1 MARPKIK
8 LIIET
13 ALRREVER
21 RFRETREVRQRERFQ
36 AVLLACGGQH
46 TLQEI
51 AEVIGRARSTV
62 QRYLERFGTGD
73 VEALLRCEKPKGK
86 PSELGRPEILEDLRA
101 GLAKGQWRTA
111 SQIAAWLKEKHNIT
125 RASQTMY
132 YWLGKLAGA
141 LRVPRPVHTKRDPQQ
156 VAAFREHLLENLRA
170 LQIPK
175 GQPVRVWVADECRQG
190 LHTIVRRCWAQRGK
204 RVVVPRQLKYEWGY
218 TYGALDCVSGAAEF
232 LHTNGVS
239 LEASQCFLEQLAA
252 SDGEAQHVVI
262 WDQAGF
268 HQRPS
273 DPQLPQNVHLLPL
286 PPYSPELNPIEQLW
300 DITKDV
306 ICNQVFATMD
316 ALNEKLNEALR
327 PYWEDAKRV
336 LSLIGDRY
344 LTVPVNAS

>member
-1 MARPKIK
+1 M
-8 LIIET
+8 
-13 ALRREVER
+13 
-21 RFRETREVRQRERFQ
+21 
-36 AVLLACGGQH
+36 
-46 TLQEI
+46 
-51 AEVIGRARSTV
+51 
-62 QRYLERFGTGD
+62 
-73 VEALLRCEKPKGK
+73 
-86 PSELGRPEILEDLRA
+86 
-101 GLAKGQWRTA
+101 
-111 SQIAAWLKEKHNIT
+111 
-125 RASQTMY
+125 
-132 YWLGKLAGA
+132 
-141 LRVPRPVHTKRDPQQ
+141 
-156 VAAFREHLLENLRA
+156 
-170 LQIPK
+170 
-175 GQPVRVWVADECRQG
+175 
-190 LHTIVRRCWAQRGK
+190 RRCWAQRGK

-239 LEASQCFLEQLAA
+239 LETRQCFLEQLAA

-268 HQRPS
+268 HQRPD

-327 PYWEDAKRV
+327 PYWEDAKCV
-336 LSLIGDRY
+336 LALIGDRY

>member
-1 MARPKIK
+1 M
-8 LIIET
+8 
-13 ALRREVER
+13 
-21 RFRETREVRQRERFQ
+21 
-36 AVLLACGGQH
+36 
-46 TLQEI
+46 
-51 AEVIGRARSTV
+51 
-62 QRYLERFGTGD
+62 
-73 VEALLRCEKPKGK
+73 
-86 PSELGRPEILEDLRA
+86 
-101 GLAKGQWRTA
+101 
-111 SQIAAWLKEKHNIT
+111 
-125 RASQTMY
+125 
-132 YWLGKLAGA
+132 
-141 LRVPRPVHTKRDPQQ
+141 PRPVHTKRDPQQ

-190 LHTIVRRCWAQRGK
+190 LHTIVRRCWSLRGK

-252 SDGEAQHVVI
+252 SDGGAQHVVI

-268 HQRPS
+268 HQRPG
-273 DPQLPQNVHLLPL
+273 DPRLPQNVHLLPL

-300 DITKDV
+300 DIVKDV
-306 ICNQVFATMD
+306 VCNQVFATMD
-316 ALNEKLNEALR
+316 ALNEKLNQALR